1 MSEENLDLVRRAH
14 EALRAGG
21 VEALL
26 EFIHPE
32 FEGEAPPSLSVE
44 PDVYR
49 GRAGI
54 RRYFDSFYDAVDEVR
69 FEPEEFI
76 DAGDH
81 VVIPMQIVVKGRGS
95 GIETGLRMT
104 QVWTIREGMVVRIY
118 PYVDKETALEA
129 VGLKAS
135 S

>member
-1 MSEENLDLVRRAH
+1 MSEGNVEIVRRAN

-32 FEGEAPPSLSVE
+32 FEGEAPADLSVE
-44 PDVYR
+44 PDVYV
-49 GRAGI
+49 GRAGV
-54 RRYFDSFYDAVDEVR
+54 RRYFASFYDAVDEVR

-76 DAGDH
+76 DAGEH

-104 QVWTIREGMVVRIY
+104 QVWTIRDGMVVRIY
-118 PYVDKETALEA
+118 PYVDKESALEA

-135 S
+135 G

>member
-1 MSEENLDLVRRAH
+1 VAEHNVEMVRRAH
-14 EALRAGG
+14 EALQTGG

-32 FEGEAPPSLSVE
+32 FEGEAPPELSVE
-44 PDVYR
+44 PDVYV
-49 GRAGI
+49 GHEGV
-54 RRYFDSFYDAVDEVR
+54 RRYFASFYDAVDEVR

-95 GIETGLRMT
+95 GIESGLRMT
-104 QVWTIREGMVVRIY
+104 QVWTIRDGMVVRIY
-118 PYVDKETALEA
+118 PYVDKESALEA

-135 S
+135 G